1 MQVGLKEKRARFE
14 SLNST
19 GHEFVSQSSASP
31 SKETLRQ
38 QLQELNTRWSDLPVL
53 VEEKSAKVKTC
64 KFRCKILGPK
74 FNPVIS
80 AVESWVTL
88 QEQINVLQNWF
99 KDVKVFMAA
108 EQAMAVGEPETLK
121 AQLEQFTVSK

>member
-1 MQVGLKEKRARFE
+1 MQVGLTEKRARFE

-31 SKETLRQ
+31 TKETLRQ

-64 KFRCKILGPK
+64 KLPMLNSPVKIHLCNFSRRILGH
-74 FNPVIS
+74 S
-80 AVESWVTL
+80 ARADQRPAKLV
-88 QEQINVLQNWF
+88 
-99 KDVKVFMAA
+99 
-108 EQAMAVGEPETLK
+108 
-121 AQLEQFTVSK
+121 